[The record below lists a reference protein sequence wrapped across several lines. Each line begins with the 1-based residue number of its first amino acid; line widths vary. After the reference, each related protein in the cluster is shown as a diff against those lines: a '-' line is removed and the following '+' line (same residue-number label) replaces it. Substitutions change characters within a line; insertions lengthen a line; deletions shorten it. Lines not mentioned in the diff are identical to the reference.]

1 VIQRLR
7 SRTRRV
13 ARLIREGPY
22 TTETEEMGRYSRAG
36 LGILRT
42 IYLSVAGFQKDECM
56 LRASAM
62 TFYTLLS
69 IVPVIAMAFG
79 IAKGF
84 GFQKHLETRLLEQFP
99 GQEEVFTRIFQFAN
113 ALLETTRGGLL
124 AGIGVAVLLWT
135 VIKLLGNIEDAFNHI
150 WKVKRPRNIW
160 RKFTDYLSIMLIAPF
175 LFILS
180 GSLNVVVTT
189 QIKTILEKL
198 HLLGSVGPFIL
209 FLLQFLPYLI
219 FWVLFTL
226 LYILMPN
233 RRVSLPAALAG
244 GVLGGTLYQVTQWV
258 YVHFQV
264 GVAKYNA
271 IYGSFAALPLFLVW
285 LQLSWM
291 IVLWGAEMSRAL
303 EEGRRGLG
311 LDRPERDASFRLR
324 SLLSLR
330 ITALVVQAF
339 QRGAPAPTGEDLA
352 KDLEL
357 PENLTSGLLEDLVDG
372 GILVRVEK
380 ENGDERAYHPAGNVA
395 ALTVQ
400 AVMEAV
406 AQSGVDDLP
415 GMGDPSWKP
424 AADRMSAFQE
434 VLKTAPANRPVGDL

>member
-1 VIQRLR
+1 VIHRLR
-7 SRTRRV
+7 
-13 ARLIREGPY
+13 ARAGQAVRLVREGPY
-22 TTETEEMGRYSRAG
+22 GTGTERMGKYSRAG

-42 IYLSVAGFQKDECM
+42 IYLSVAGFWKDECM

-84 GFQKHLETRLLEQFP
+84 GFQKHLEARLLEQFP

-113 ALLETTRGGLL
+113 ALLENTRGGLL
-124 AGIGVAVLLWT
+124 AGIGVVVLLWA
-135 VIKLLGNIEDAFNHI
+135 VIKLLGNIEGAFNYI
-150 WKVKRPRNIW
+150 WKVKRPRNLW
-160 RKFTDYLSIMLIAPF
+160 RKFTDYISIMLIAPV

-189 QIKTILEKL
+189 QIKTILDKL
-198 HLLGSVGPFIL
+198 DLLGSVGPYIL
-209 FLLQFLPYLI
+209 FTLQFLPYLI

-233 RRVSLPAALAG
+233 RKISLPAALAG
-244 GVLGGTLYQVTQWV
+244 GILGGTLYQVTQWV

-291 IVLWGAEMSRAL
+291 IVLWGAEMSRAT
-303 EEGRRGLG
+303 EERRRGMG
-311 LDRPERDASFRLR
+311 LDRPEREVSFRLR
-324 SLLSLR
+324 TLLSLR
-330 ITALVVQAF
+330 ITALVVQSF
-339 QRGAPAPTGEDLA
+339 QRGAPAPTGEDMA

-357 PENLTSGLLEDLVDG
+357 PENLTAGLLDDLVDG
-372 GILVRVEK
+372 GILVRVER
-380 ENGDERAYHPAGNVA
+380 EDEGIRAYHPAGNVE

-400 AVMEAV
+400 SVMDAV
-406 AQSGVDDLP
+406 ARSGVDDLP
-415 GMGDPSWKP
+415 GIGSPSWKP
-424 AADRMSAFQE
+424 AADRLSE
-434 VLKTAPANRPVGDL
+434 LRNVLKTAPANRPVEDL